1 MILVCNAIM
10 NNLKHA
16 NEYIR
21 GCTLRFLSKITEEEI
36 LEPLV
41 CVYKF
46 NYMQIPYIKENLEHH
61 SPYVRKNAVLTAFE

>member
-21 GCTLRFLSKITEEEI
+21 GCTLRFLSKITEDEI

-41 CVYKF
+41 GCYLCVLAKDTV
-46 NYMQIPYIKENLEHH
+46 H
-61 SPYVRKNAVLTAFE
+61 

>member
-21 GCTLRFLSKITEEEI
+21 GCTLRFLSKITEDEI

-41 CVYKF
+41 GF
-46 NYMQIPYIKENLEHH
+46 
-61 SPYVRKNAVLTAFE
+61 SPWLLSTGAIH

>member
-41 CVYKF
+41 YVYKC
-46 NYMQIPYIKENLEHH
+46 NYM
-61 SPYVRKNAVLTAFE
+61 